1 MITTL
6 NQHDTHTVRI
16 HLTRKKRPHYAA
28 LRCQQCNKHIQWL
41 NQKQTVLIQKLLD
54 EEKKNANQ

>member
-1 MITTL
+1 MITQS
-6 NQHDTHTVRI
+6 NRHDTHTVRI

-41 NQKQTVLIQKLLD
+41 SFEQTVLIQKLL
-54 EEKKNANQ
+54 EKDQKNANQ

>member
-6 NQHDTHTVRI
+6 NQHDNHTVKI
-16 HLTRKKRPHYAA
+16 HFTWKKRPHYAA

-41 NQKQTVLIQKLLD
+41 NQKQADLIQKWIK
-54 EEKKNANQ
+54 EEQKNVNP